1 MFGLYMSSYSQA
13 KHDERSRDMPR
24 TRRAT
29 PEVASAVETRNG
41 GGANA
46 AKRSD
51 QETIVTLRLPR
62 DLHDRLKKAGGAR
75 GLTAQIRDRL
85 DASLAIEDAW
95 EDPLFAD
102 LMRAAGHVIVAA
114 WRLYPSDPDAYSM
127 VELAIRML
135 LDAFRPDGAPDII
148 HEVYIPTTVQMM
160 AKVERL
166 LGVALGALGERGIA
180 KIAKLP
186 FLKIAAEAE
195 KPEDKEQKA

>member
-1 MFGLYMSSYSQA
+1 
-13 KHDERSRDMPR
+13 MPR

-29 PEVASAVETRNG
+29 PEVTPAVETRNG
-41 GGANA
+41 GHANA

-51 QETIVTLRLPR
+51 KETVVTLRLPR
-62 DLHDRLKKAGGAR
+62 DLHDRLKKAGGER

-85 DASLAIEDAW
+85 DASLTIEEAW

-102 LMRAAGHVIVAA
+102 LMRAVGHVIVAA

-148 HEVYIPTTVQMM
+148 HEVYIPTTMQMM
-160 AKVERL
+160 VKVERL
-166 LGVALGALGERGIA
+166 LGVALSTLGERGVA
-180 KIAKLP
+180 MVAKLP
-186 FLKIAAEAE
+186 FVKIAAEAE
-195 KPEDKEQKA
+195 KREEEEEKA